1 MKRGHVVPE
10 VHAVPNGVRM
20 LRRKT
25 FVPELKVLLV
35 FVTERTAVPVADVAA
50 VVDPTI
56 ETLYEGFVVPTPTA
70 PEKVDVPV
78 DEVATTVPVINRP

>member
-1 MKRGHVVPE
+1 
-10 VHAVPNGVRM
+10 
-20 LRRKT
+20 L
-25 FVPELKVLLV
+25 VPELKVLLV
-35 FVTERTAVPVADVAA
+35 FVTESTAVPVADVAA

-78 DEVATTVPVINRP
+78 DEVATTFPVINRPYAVVDASVALVDAMRSPILPLKA